1 MASNSIIMEL
11 RQLARHGQ
19 LASKEQ
25 WAALR
30 QFMQESQ
37 PCFYNKVN
45 DRRAVLTY
53 QETDVCLLT
62 REGFTPQE
70 IAVLLGVSQQR
81 ITNLR
86 ASINRKLFQR
96 QGSKGIGE
104 ALQKL

>member
-1 MASNSIIMEL
+1 MTDIPIVNEL

>member
-1 MASNSIIMEL
+1 MEL
-11 RQLARHGQ
+11 RQLACHGQ
-19 LASKEQ
+19 LVSKEQ

-86 ASINRKLFQR
+86 ANINRKLFQR